1 MNIEKREYL
10 TKGDILGWFGWQMSG
25 QPMIFPFVQY
35 SLIFNIHLYMI
46 WHLEYDWYIK
56 YLPNLILILALCNGN
71 DTCCTSSN
79 QCDIGEGDCDKDLDC
94 IGNLFC
100 GKDNCVGDTFEEDDD
115 CCTDSSQLKN
125 QISEY

>member
-1 MNIEKREYL
+1 MFKIQNDLSK
-10 TKGDILGWFGWQMSG
+10 DILTLNVKGIIIIDRKGLKLCKIGCVLNCSN
-25 QPMIFPFVQY
+25 
-35 SLIFNIHLYMI
+35 LKELLNKC
-46 WHLEYDWYIK
+46 WYIK
-56 YLPNLILILALCNGN
+56 YLPNLILILALCNGD

>member
-1 MNIEKREYL
+1 M
-10 TKGDILGWFGWQMSG
+10 TKNVWSYVKLAMYWIVILKNYWTN
-25 QPMIFPFVQY
+25 V
-35 SLIFNIHLYMI
+35 N
-46 WHLEYDWYIK
+46 LEYDWYIK
-56 YLPNLILILALCNGN
+56 YLPNFILILVLCNGN
-71 DTCCTSSN
+71 DNCCTSSN

-125 QISEY
+125 QISEYWDKE

>member
-1 MNIEKREYL
+1 M
-10 TKGDILGWFGWQMSG
+10 GQFGWQMSG

-71 DTCCTSSN
+71 DTCCTSNN